1 LRKAPPEQFGKLF
14 ADDMTAMIQLGKDA
28 HIAPAD

>member
-1 LRKAPPEQFGKLF
+1 LRKAPLEQYGKLF
-14 ADDMTAMIQLGKDA
+14 ADMTAMIQLGKDA